1 MLQGPKQQSMM
12 KKARPLLALSLF
24 TVLTLALAARFW
36 LRPTVEE
43 QARHRLTA
51 LTSVDGSLVQA
62 RVEAVAFSPFARR
75 LALRGLEMR
84 LVLSQGPVT
93 CRIGEFSLRPSLRS
107 LLACTPLRD
116 AALPENGM
124 MVVAEKALLLNLSV
138 LTPQGRVSAQRKE
151 VESVR
156 MDSALLRQLAD
167 GAPTPA
173 LDLFYVMGASGVR
186 CSFISVDIPTV
197 NRPVCIRIREASLRN
212 WQGRSLNETAFTDL
226 QVRIDEQDVQR
237 LDRLNLRD
245 IMLPEEGQLRRFAL
259 PSAAPVPDEKA
270 QQALTR
276 EIFAAD
282 APLFRELRLTGMTS
296 APPQGNVELGHFGFD
311 RLSNTPSRY
320 RLTLSGLTIPMTAPG
335 DGLALPG
342 LDALRLDAD
351 ISVEGRE
358 RDTILEKDAVKA
370 TELGDLRHS
379 LLLSGP
385 AEGMNL
391 RHALLSQHYGD
402 ISLHFDDHGLMARRT
417 LSLAPDQR
425 AATVLGEG
433 IDNFCAGN
441 APENTAIAA
450 ALKTFADR
458 PGSLDINS
466 AKDEFHSLPE
476 VLGALQAG
484 NRGMLFR
491 IAARPGEESLAQQMA
506 RIRAGLAS

>member
-1 MLQGPKQQSMM
+1 MM
-12 KKARPLLALSLF
+12 KKACLLLAPPLLA
-24 TVLTLALAARFW
+24 VLALALAAQFW
-36 LRPTVEE
+36 LRPAVEE

-51 LTSVDGSLVQA
+51 LTSVDGSPVQA
-62 RVEAVAFSPFARR
+62 RVEAVAFSPFTRC

-84 LVLSQGPVT
+84 LVLPQGPVT
-93 CRIGEFSLRPSLRS
+93 CRIGEFSLRLSLRS
-107 LLACTPLRD
+107 LLACTPPLRD

-124 MVVAEKALLLNLSV
+124 IVVAEKALLLNLSA

-173 LDLFYVMGASGVR
+173 LDLFYAMGASGIR

-197 NRPVCIRIREASLRN
+197 NRPVYIRLREASLRD
-212 WQGRSLNETAFTDL
+212 WQGRSLKEATLADM
-226 QVRIDEQDVQR
+226 QVRIDGQDVQS

-245 IMLPEEGQLRRFAL
+245 ILLPEEDQLRRFAQL
-259 PSAAPVPDEKA
+259 SAAPVPDEKA
-270 QQALTR
+270 LQALTR
-276 EIFAAD
+276 EIFAAN
-282 APLFRELRLTGMTS
+282 APLFRELRLTGLTS
-296 APPQGNVELGHFGFD
+296 ALPQGNVELEHFGFD
-311 RLSNTPSRY
+311 WLSNTPSRY
-320 RLTLSGLTIPMTAPG
+320 RLTLSGLTVPMAALG
-335 DGLALPG
+335 DSLALPG

-358 RDTILEKDAVKA
+358 QDTILEKGAVKA
-370 TELGDLRHS
+370 AELGDLRYS

-385 AEGMNL
+385 AEGMDL
-391 RHALLSQHYGD
+391 RQALLSQHYGD
-402 ISLHFDDHGLMARRT
+402 ISLHFDDHGLMARLA

-425 AATVLGEG
+425 AAAVLGKG

-441 APENTAIAA
+441 APENTAIAD

-466 AKDEFHSLPE
+466 AKGEFHSLPE

-484 NRGMLFR
+484 NPGLLFR
-491 IAARPGEESLAQQMA
+491 VAARPGEESLAQQMA

>member
-1 MLQGPKQQSMM
+1 MM
-12 KKARPLLALSLF
+12 KKACLLLAPPLLA
-24 TVLTLALAARFW
+24 VLALALAAQFW
-36 LRPTVEE
+36 LRPAVEE

-51 LTSVDGSLVQA
+51 LTSVDGSPVQA
-62 RVEAVAFSPFARR
+62 RVEAIAFSPFTRR

-84 LVLSQGPVT
+84 LVLPQGPVT
-93 CRIGEFSLRPSLRS
+93 CRIGEFSLRLSLRS
-107 LLACTPLRD
+107 LLACTALRD

-124 MVVAEKALLLNLSV
+124 MVVAEKALLLNLSA
-138 LTPQGRVSAQRKE
+138 LTPQSRVNAQREE

-167 GAPTPA
+167 GAPTSA
-173 LDLFYVMGASGVR
+173 LGLFYGMGASGIR

-197 NRPVCIRIREASLRN
+197 NRPVYIRLREASLRD
-212 WQGRSLNETAFTDL
+212 WQGRSLKEATLADM
-226 QVRIDEQDVQR
+226 QVRIDGQDVQR

-245 IMLPEEGQLRRFAL
+245 ILLPKEDQLRRFAQL
-259 PSAAPVPDEKA
+259 SAAPVPDETA
-270 QQALTR
+270 LQALTR
-276 EIFAAD
+276 EILAAN
-282 APLFRELRLTGMTS
+282 APLFRELRLTGLTS
-296 APPQGNVELGHFGFD
+296 ALPQGNVALEHFDFD
-311 RLSNTPSRY
+311 WLSNTPSRY
-320 RLTLSGLTIPMTAPG
+320 RLTLSDLTVPMAALS
-335 DGLALPG
+335 DGRALPG

-358 RDTILEKDAVKA
+358 QDTILEKGAVKA
-370 TELGDLRHS
+370 AELGDLRYS

-385 AEGMNL
+385 TEGMDL
-391 RHALLSQHYGD
+391 RQALFSQHYGD
-402 ISLHFDDHGLMARRT
+402 ISLHFDDHGLMARLA

-425 AATVLGEG
+425 AAAVLGDG

-466 AKDEFHSLPE
+466 AKGEFHTLPE

-484 NRGMLFR
+484 NPGLLFR
-491 IAARPGEESLAQQMA
+491 VAARPGEESLAQQMA